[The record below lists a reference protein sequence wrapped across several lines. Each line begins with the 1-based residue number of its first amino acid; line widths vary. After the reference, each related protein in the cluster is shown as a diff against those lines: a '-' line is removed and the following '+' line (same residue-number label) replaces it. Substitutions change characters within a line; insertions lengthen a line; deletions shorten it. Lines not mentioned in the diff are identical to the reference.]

1 MMAPPDTR
9 TADTRTAD
17 TRTAGTRGSGT
28 DGTRKMSMAAGER
41 FDAAYYRRFYRNP
54 RTRASDPAAAARLAG
69 FIASYANHL
78 GIRVRRLVDVG
89 CGTGDLLRALA
100 RHWPSARADGV
111 ELSAWACA
119 RYGWQQGSVVD
130 FVRPEHYDLV
140 VCTDVL
146 QYLED
151 RAAARAIANL
161 CASSRALLYVGAR
174 TRRDVDERADPAR
187 SDLSGHYRDVRWY
200 RRRIAKTHLA
210 LGGALFVR
218 RELELPTWELE
229 RPG

>member
-1 MMAPPDTR
+1 MARTR
-9 TADTRTAD
+9 ERAGSSRQPTKDEA
-17 TRTAGTRGSGT
+17 AGT
-28 DGTRKMSMAAGER
+28 AGER

-69 FIASYANHL
+69 FIAGYARHL
-78 GIRVRRLVDVG
+78 GLRVRRFVDVG
-89 CGTGDLLRALA
+89 CGTGDLLRALG
-100 RHWPSARADGV
+100 RQWPSATAEGV
-111 ELSAWACA
+111 EVSAWACA
-119 RYGWQQGSVVD
+119 RYGWQQASAVD
-130 FVRPEHYDLV
+130 FVRPARYDLV

-146 QYLED
+146 QYLDD
-151 RAAARAIANL
+151 RDAAAAIANL

-200 RRRIAKTHLA
+200 RRHIGRTHVA

-218 RELELPTWELE
+218 HGLDLPTWELE